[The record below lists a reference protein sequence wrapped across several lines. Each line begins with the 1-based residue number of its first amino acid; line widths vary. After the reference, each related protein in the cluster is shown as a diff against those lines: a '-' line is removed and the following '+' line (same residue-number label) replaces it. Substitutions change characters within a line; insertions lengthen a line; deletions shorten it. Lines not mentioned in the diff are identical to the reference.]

1 MEGEKRYESFEEF
14 WPFYVGEHANKWTR
28 RLHFV
33 GTTAAVSVLGTALIK
48 RRPALIPLALVAG
61 YGPAWFS
68 HFFIEKN
75 RPATFKYP
83 LWSLLADFK
92 MWGKMARGK
101 MDREVERATAPAKE
115 EASVGS
121 NGVSHHGQDAPS
133 A

>member
-14 WPFYVGEHANKWTR
+14 WPFYVREHSNKWTR
-28 RLHFV
+28 RFHFV
-33 GTTAAVSVLGTALIK
+33 GTTAAVTLLGTALIK
-48 RRPALIPLALVAG
+48 RKPALIPLALVAG
-61 YGPAWFS
+61 YGPAWVS

-92 MWGKMARGK
+92 MWGKMARGR
-101 MDREVERATAPAKE
+101 MDREVARATAPARQP
-115 EASVGS
+115 AAPS
-121 NGVSHHGQDAPS
+121 NGVGHHDQDAPV